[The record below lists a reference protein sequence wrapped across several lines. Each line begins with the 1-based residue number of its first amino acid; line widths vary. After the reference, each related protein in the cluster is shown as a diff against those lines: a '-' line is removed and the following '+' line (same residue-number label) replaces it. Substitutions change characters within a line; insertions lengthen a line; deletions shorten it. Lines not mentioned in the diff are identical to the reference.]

1 MSEVRTTYRLKPGG
15 PAPDLTLPDF
25 NGAVHLL
32 RDLKGPRGTLIA
44 FVCNHCP
51 YVIHLAKEMADFAE
65 EIRAKGVNT
74 VAISSNDVE
83 NYPQDSPQ
91 KMKEFAA
98 EYGWGFPYLYDE
110 AQEVALAYGAACT
123 PDFFLFDG
131 EGKLFY
137 TGQFDDTRP
146 NSGTPHGKDL
156 SEAVERMIHGDTPPA
171 TIYPSSGCNIKWKA
185 GVKPDWWDSGNNDE
199 SRLSGHGS

>member
-1 MSEVRTTYRLKPGG
+1 MSEVRTTFRLKPGG
-15 PAPDLTLPDF
+15 PAPEFTLPDPD
-25 NGAVHLL
+25 GAVHVL
-32 RDLKGPRGTLIA
+32 RDLKGPKGTLIA

-51 YVIHLAKEMADFAE
+51 FVIHLAKEMADFAT
-65 EIRAKGVNT
+65 EIGAKGVNT

-83 NYPQDSPQ
+83 NYPQDSPE

-110 AQEVALAYGAACT
+110 SQDVALAYGAACT
-123 PDFFLFDG
+123 PDFFLFDENG
-131 EGKLFY
+131 NLFY

-146 NSGTPHGKDL
+146 NKGTPDGKDL
-156 SEAVERMIHGDTPPA
+156 RTAVELMVSGEDAPE

-185 GVKPDWWDSGNNDE
+185 DVKPSWWDSGN
-199 SRLSGHGS
+199 S